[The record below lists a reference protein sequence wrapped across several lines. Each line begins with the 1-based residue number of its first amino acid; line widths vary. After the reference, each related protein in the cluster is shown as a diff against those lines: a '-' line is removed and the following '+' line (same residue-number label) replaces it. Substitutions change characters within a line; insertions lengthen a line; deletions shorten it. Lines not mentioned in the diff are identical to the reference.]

1 MADKKHL
8 RIIERGPG
16 AWNDWRRKNP
26 QLIPSLSEAY
36 LPGENLS
43 RANLFKANLREARL
57 HDADLSGANLREAS
71 LGEAHLLGA
80 NLRDANLRGADL
92 HGAHLSRANLNGA
105 DLGMANL
112 SGAILMDANLSGADL
127 SGANLYKADLI
138 KANLIRADLIG
149 ANLRDANLREAD
161 LHGAHLSRANF
172 NGADLGRANLSGT
185 NLIKADLSG
194 ADLRRTLLV
203 ETDLRGASLAE
214 SRIYGASV
222 WDIKVDDQTK
232 QQNLVITPSREAVI
246 TVDNIKVAQFIYLLF
261 TNKEIRDVIDTIGR
275 KGVLL
280 LGRFTGGRIAVLER
294 LREELRKRGFVPMV
308 FNFDKPEVKDFTETV
323 RLLAGLSH
331 FVIAD
336 ITCPRSAP
344 LELQATVPECMIP
357 FVPILE
363 KGEEPFAMF
372 RDLWIKHREWVFD
385 PIRYPSVDRLI
396 EVLDTEI
403 VRPAQARFA
412 DLLARKAEQLG
423 VKDI

>member
-1 MADKKHL
+1 M
-8 RIIERGPG
+8 
-16 AWNDWRRKNP
+16 
-26 QLIPSLSEAY
+26 
-36 LPGENLS
+36 
-43 RANLFKANLREARL
+43 
-57 HDADLSGANLREAS
+57 
-71 LGEAHLLGA
+71 
-80 NLRDANLRGADL
+80 
-92 HGAHLSRANLNGA
+92 
-105 DLGMANL
+105 
-112 SGAILMDANLSGADL
+112 
-127 SGANLYKADLI
+127 
-138 KANLIRADLIG
+138 
-149 ANLRDANLREAD
+149 
-161 LHGAHLSRANF
+161 
-172 NGADLGRANLSGT
+172 
-185 NLIKADLSG
+185 
-194 ADLRRTLLV
+194 
-203 ETDLRGASLAE
+203 
-214 SRIYGASV
+214 
-222 WDIKVDDQTK
+222 DDQTK
-232 QQNLVITPSREAVI
+232 QQNLVITPSREAAI